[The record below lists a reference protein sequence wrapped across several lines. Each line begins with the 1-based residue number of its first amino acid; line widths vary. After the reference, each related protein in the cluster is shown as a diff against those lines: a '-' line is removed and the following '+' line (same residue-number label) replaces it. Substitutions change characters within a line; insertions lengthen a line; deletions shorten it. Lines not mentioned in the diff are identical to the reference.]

1 MRSTGVLLKLAGSPD
16 GRPPAMAGLAP
27 PDHEVKPLFTIPAD
41 RPASGQGV
49 AATGSADSWVLVQ
62 PNTEAMAAQ
71 AASQHPW
78 DRVHDVRHRFA
89 ASGHQVLAA
98 EPDLE
103 QAWLPDPTDGN
114 RPAMAARE
122 ADRTKPD
129 DELGP
134 PYAPGPRP
142 NWHIDDDF
150 SQLGAARREIGDA
163 PSPIKIVH
171 LDTGYD
177 PNHKAC
183 PAHIVREEERNFV
196 DPSRPDNAED
206 DTPTSGVL
214 LNRGHGTGTIG
225 ILAGSQV
232 TGLINTVSGKSLN
245 GEVLGGAPMM
255 KIVPV
260 RIADRVFHFGTSTV
274 AQGIEYAVSIKA
286 DVVSMSMGGLPSQA
300 WADAVNKA
308 YEAGIVVVC
317 AAGNNFGGLPTSLV
331 VYPARFDRVIAACG
345 VMADKTPYLNLP
357 PDKMEG
363 NSGPASK
370 MATAVAAYTPNIPW
384 ARLGFSDWV
393 DLDGAGTSAATPQVA
408 AAAALWLHKNG
419 GNYQTRDWRRA
430 EAVRRAIFDS
440 AFLRTGAPRPDP
452 NLGSGLLRARDALAI
467 AQVDNLAQLPRD
479 SASFAF
485 LHLLSSI
492 FGVTASEPTDLYAL
506 ELTQLALYS
515 RAAQDAM
522 PDPEAPLDQITPLQ
536 RRRFLQ
542 AILDEG
548 KTSRA
553 LRDYLSHT
561 LGRGGVPTAAPA
573 PQAPAP
579 AEPTLGAAA
588 PAQAPVDRAAA
599 WRQILPP
606 PPANR
611 RLRIFATD
619 PGASVELNTAFIN
632 EAIVEVPWEAVR
644 SSENLLSPGPVGE
657 YLEVVD
663 VDPASARVYDPV
675 DLNNPYLLAQ
685 DGLSPSEG
693 NPQFHQQMVYAVAM
707 RTIRN
712 FEIALGRRALW
723 AEREVPVAAND
734 EKAEADG
741 PTRTTRAFVRRLRLY
756 PHALREAN
764 AYYSPDKRALLFG
777 YFPAQNEQIVFT
789 ALSHDIIAHET
800 THALV
805 DGIHRYYQQATNVD
819 VPAFHEAFADIVAL
833 FQHFTFP
840 ELLRY
845 EIQRSRGDLSQGQMM
860 AGLARQFGQAIG
872 QRGALRS
879 AIGTTPSRD
888 EYVSAQEPHE
898 RGRVLIAAVFDAFV
912 AIYNR
917 RTQDLLRLASGG
929 SGILR
934 PGALHP
940 DLVGR
945 LAEAATKSAQHVLKL
960 SIRALDYMPPVDP
973 RFGDFLRAL
982 ITADSDL
989 YPDDRFGYRVAFIE
1003 ALGSR
1008 GIHAGVRTISPES
1021 LRWQTLQPEAQPR
1034 GLGAFIRNNI
1044 DLGWDVRGDRQTAWQ
1059 AARVNAALLH
1069 QWLSDPANFSEEQAR
1084 AFGLNRAL
1092 PPAIGPDDFPRRDKT
1107 YNRPRF
1113 EVHSVRPA
1121 RRLTVDGE
1129 MRTDIIAV
1137 VTQRRRFATEGKP
1150 DAEFRGGCTLI
1161 LDRREDVP
1169 AVRYCITV
1177 PVSSSIRAQSALQS
1191 HIAAWAA
1198 RGPYGYFGD
1207 WDSEPFAILHRA

>member
-1 MRSTGVLLKLAGSPD
+1 M
-16 GRPPAMAGLAP
+16 
-27 PDHEVKPLFTIPAD
+27 
-41 RPASGQGV
+41 
-49 AATGSADSWVLVQ
+49 
-62 PNTEAMAAQ
+62 
-71 AASQHPW
+71 
-78 DRVHDVRHRFA
+78 
-89 ASGHQVLAA
+89 
-98 EPDLE
+98 
-103 QAWLPDPTDGN
+103 
-114 RPAMAARE
+114 
-122 ADRTKPD
+122 
-129 DELGP
+129 
-134 PYAPGPRP
+134 
-142 NWHIDDDF
+142 
-150 SQLGAARREIGDA
+150 
-163 PSPIKIVH
+163 
-171 LDTGYD
+171 
-177 PNHKAC
+177 
-183 PAHIVREEERNFV
+183 
-196 DPSRPDNAED
+196 
-206 DTPTSGVL
+206 
-214 LNRGHGTGTIG
+214 
-225 ILAGSQV
+225 
-232 TGLINTVSGKSLN
+232 N

-255 KIVPV
+255 RIVPV
-260 RIADRVFHFGTSTV
+260 RIADRVFHFATSTV
-274 AQGIEYAVSIKA
+274 AQGINYAVSIGA

-357 PDKMEG
+357 PQEMEG
-363 NSGPASK
+363 NAGPASK

-384 ARLGFSDWV
+384 ARLGFPDWV

-419 GNYQTRDWRRA
+419 GNYPARDWQRA
-430 EAVRRAIFDS
+430 EAARRAIFDS
-440 AFLRTGAPRPDP
+440 AFLRSGAARPDRF
-452 NLGSGLLRARDALAI
+452 LGSGVLQATDALAI
-467 AQVDNLAQLPRD
+467 TRFDNLTQLPRD

-492 FGVTASEPTDLYAL
+492 FGVTGSEPTDLYAL

-522 PDPEAPLDQITPLQ
+522 PDPQAPLDQITPLQ

-542 AILDEG
+542 AILEEG
-548 KTSRA
+548 KASRA
-553 LRDYLSHT
+553 LRDYLSRT
-561 LGRGGVPTAAPA
+561 LGQGSVATTAPSPQTPT
-573 PQAPAP
+573 
-579 AEPTLGAAA
+579 
-588 PAQAPVDRAAA
+588 PAQAALESAGPAAAALVNRAAA
-599 WRQILPP
+599 WRQILPA
-606 PPANR
+606 PPASR

-619 PGASVELNTAFIN
+619 PGASLELNTAFIN
-632 EAIVEVPWEAVR
+632 EATVEVPWEAAR
-644 SSENLLSPGPVGE
+644 SSDNLVTPGPVGE

-741 PTRTTRAFVRRLRLY
+741 PARTTRAFVRRLRLY

-777 YFPAQNEQIVFT
+777 YFPAENAIESGQIVFT
-789 ALSHDIIAHET
+789 ALSHDVVAHET
-800 THALV
+800 THALL

-819 VPAFHEAFADIVAL
+819 VPAFHEAFADIVAI

-840 ELLRY
+840 ELLQY
-845 EIQRSRGDLSQGQMM
+845 EIQRSRGDLEGQGDLM
-860 AGLARQFGQAIG
+860 ANLAKQFGQAVGQIG

-879 AIGTTPSRD
+879 AIGTKPSRD
-888 EYVSAQEPHE
+888 EYANAQEPHE
-898 RGRVLIAAVFDAFV
+898 RGRVLLAAVFDAFL

-917 RTQDLLRLASGG
+917 RTEDLLRLASGG
-929 SGILR
+929 SGILQ

-982 ITADSDL
+982 ITAD
-989 YPDDRFGYRVAFIE
+989 F
-1003 ALGSR
+1003 GSR
-1008 GIHAGVRTISPES
+1008 TKRQVRLPRRLYRS
-1021 LRWQTLQPEAQPR
+1021 LRRPR
-1034 GLGAFIRNNI
+1034 HPGRRRANIVAREPALANIATRSTAAGARRVHSQEYRSGLGCAAATGRPH
-1044 DLGWDVRGDRQTAWQ
+1044 GRQLA
-1059 AARVNAALLH
+1059 VNAALLH
-1069 QWLSDPANFSEEQAR
+1069 EWLADPANFSDEQAR

-1092 PPAIGPDDFPRRDKT
+1092 PPNSGPDNFPHRDAHK
-1107 YNRPRF
+1107 RPRF

-1121 RRLTVDGE
+1121 RRLTEDGE

-1137 VTQRRRFATEGKP
+1137 ITQRRTLATEGNP
-1150 DAEFRGGCTLI
+1150 DAEFRGGCTLV
-1161 LDRREDVP
+1161 LDRREGVSP
-1169 AVRYCITV
+1169 VRYCITV
-1177 PVSSSIRAQSALQS
+1177 PVSSTNRAQRALQN
-1191 HIAAWAA
+1191 HVAAMAA
-1198 RGPYGYFGD
+1198 RGPYGDYGAN
-1207 WDSEPFAILHRA
+1207 EPFAMLHRA

>member
-1 MRSTGVLLKLAGSPD
+1 MKSTGVLLKLAGSPG
-16 GRPPAMAGLAP
+16 GRPAALAAMAPAGH
-27 PDHEVKPLFTIPAD
+27 DVKPLFTISAD
-41 RPASGQGV
+41 RPTLGRG
-49 AATGSADSWVLVQ
+49 AATRTEDSWVLVT
-62 PNTEAMAAQ
+62 PRTEGMAAR
-71 AASQHPW
+71 AEARPW
-78 DRVHDVRHRFA
+78 DMVYEVHRHFA
-89 ASGHQVLAA
+89 ARGQQVLAA

-103 QAWLPDPTDGN
+103 QVWRPDRTDVN
-114 RPAMAARE
+114 PRAMAARE
-122 ADRTKPD
+122 TDRTKPD
-129 DELGP
+129 DQLGR
-134 PYAPGPRP
+134 PYAPGPKP
-142 NWHIDDDF
+142 NWHVGDDF
-150 SQLGAARREIGDA
+150 SQLDVARREIGPA

-177 PNHKAC
+177 PKHKAC
-183 PAHIVREEERNFV
+183 PAHIVHEEERNFV
-196 DPSRPDNAED
+196 DLSRPNNAED
-206 DTPTSGVL
+206 ETPTSGVL

-225 ILAGSQV
+225 ILAGPQV
-232 TGLINTVSGKSLN
+232 NGLLATASGKSLN

-274 AQGIEYAVSIKA
+274 AQGIEYAIKINA

-357 PDKMEG
+357 PEKMEG
-363 NSGPASK
+363 NAGPPSK
-370 MATAVAAYTPNIPW
+370 MVTSVAAYTPNVPW

-393 DLDGAGTSAATPQVA
+393 DLDGGGTSAATPQVA

-430 EAVRRAIFDS
+430 EAARRAIFDS
-440 AFLRTGAPRPDP
+440 AFLRAGAPRPDP
-452 NLGSGLLRARDALAI
+452 YLGSGLLRAREALAI
-467 AQVDNLAQLPRD
+467 ARVDDLAELERD

-485 LHLLSSI
+485 LHLLSSV
-492 FGVTASEPTDLYAL
+492 FGVTSSEPTDLFAL

-522 PDPEAPLDQITPLQ
+522 PDPQAPINQITPLQ

-542 AILDEG
+542 ALLDEG
-548 KTSRA
+548 KASRT
-553 LRDYLSHT
+553 LRDYLSRT
-561 LGRGGVPTAAPA
+561 LGHTATATVPPSHQAPASAEAALAPAAPA
-573 PQAPAP
+573 PA
-579 AEPTLGAAA
+579 
-588 PAQAPVDRAAA
+588 DRTAA
-599 WRQILPP
+599 WRQMLPA
-606 PPANR
+606 PPASR

-632 EAIVEVPWEAVR
+632 EATVEVPWETAR
-644 SSENLLSPGPVGE
+644 DIENLLTPGPVGE

-663 VDPASARVYDPV
+663 VDPPSARIYDPV

-723 AEREVPVAAND
+723 AEREVPIAAND
-734 EKAEADG
+734 ENSEADS
-741 PTRTTRAFVRRLRLY
+741 PARTTRAFVRRLRLY

-777 YFPAQNEQIVFT
+777 YFPAENALESGQLVFT
-789 ALSHDIIAHET
+789 ALSHDVIAHET
-800 THALV
+800 THALL
-805 DGIHRYYQQATNVD
+805 DGIHRYYQEATNID
-819 VPAFHEAFADIVAL
+819 VPAFHEAFADIVAI

-840 ELLRY
+840 ELLQY
-845 EIQRSRGDLSQGQMM
+845 ELQRSHGALTQGQLM
-860 AGLARQFGQAIG
+860 AGLARQFGRAIG
-872 QRGALRS
+872 QRDALRS
-879 AIGTTPSRD
+879 AIGTPPNRD
-888 EYVSAQEPHE
+888 EYANAQEAHD
-898 RGRVLIAAVFDAFV
+898 RGRVLLAAVFDAFLK
-912 AIYNR
+912 IYDR
-917 RTQDLLRLASGG
+917 RTQDLMRLASGG
-929 SGILR
+929 SGILQ

-982 ITADSDL
+982 VTANSDL
-989 YPDDRFGYRVAFIE
+989 VPNDKFGYRIAFIE
-1003 ALGSR
+1003 AFGAR
-1008 GIHAGVRTISPES
+1008 GIPADGVRTLSPES
-1021 LRWQTLQPEAQPR
+1021 LRWQTLQPDAQPR
-1034 GLGAFIRNNI
+1034 GLGEFIRKNI

-1069 QWLSDPANFSEEQAR
+1069 QWLSDPINFSEEHAR
-1084 AFGLNRAL
+1084 AFGLNRGL
-1092 PPAIGPDDFPRRDKT
+1092 PPANGLDDFPRRDEAYK
-1107 YNRPRF
+1107 RPRF

-1121 RRLTVDGE
+1121 RRLTEDGE

-1137 VTQRRRFATEGKP
+1137 ITQRRRLATEGFP
-1150 DAEFRGGCTLI
+1150 DEEFRGGCTLI
-1161 LDRREDVP
+1161 LDRREDALP
-1169 AVRYCITV
+1169 VRYCITI
-1177 PVSSSIRAQSALQS
+1177 PVSSANRARGALQNRV
-1191 HIAAWAA
+1191 AATAA
-1198 RGPYGYFGD
+1198 RGPYGDYGIN
-1207 WDSEPFAILHRA
+1207 EPFAMLHRA